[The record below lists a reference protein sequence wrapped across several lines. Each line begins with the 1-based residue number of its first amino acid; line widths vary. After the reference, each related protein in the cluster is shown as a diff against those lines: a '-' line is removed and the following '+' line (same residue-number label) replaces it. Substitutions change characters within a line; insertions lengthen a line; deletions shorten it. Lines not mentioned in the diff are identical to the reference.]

1 VEQPVVAS
9 GIKTTYISEWLKSSS
24 TLIGMGI
31 IGVLL
36 VMMIPL
42 PSFILDIL
50 LSLNIT
56 FSLLILLVAVYSLKP
71 LDFSV
76 FPSILLVATLARLS
90 LNVASTRLILL
101 HGNEGT
107 AAAGH
112 VIKAFGT
119 FVVGGNFV
127 VGFIVFFVLVLI
139 NFIVITKGATRIAE
153 VAARFT
159 LDAMP
164 GKQMSIDAD
173 LNAGLINDSEAR
185 KRRGAIER
193 EADFYGAMDG
203 ASKFV
208 RGDAVAGIIITLIN
222 IIGGLV
228 VGVIQKGM
236 QADEAAQTYTLLT
249 VGDGLV
255 TQIPALIV
263 STAAGMLVTRSASS
277 ADFGK
282 EVTGQLIFK
291 PKAIVSASIILFI
304 FGMIPGMPT
313 VAFLS
318 IAFAMAAAA
327 FTLSKKSFEEGEIE
341 KEHIAEPPPET
352 LESLLPLDIL
362 ELDVGYTLIPLVD
375 SAREGELL
383 QRIKAFRRQLVLE
396 MGFVMPAIHIR
407 DNLQLKPN
415 EYMLKL
421 KGAQIARGELLMGH
435 LLAITPDEKLK
446 IKGVDT
452 KEPAFGLP
460 AVWVNERERENLQ
473 AKGVV
478 VVDPATVITTHIT
491 EIVKSH
497 AAELVGRQDVQSLL
511 DNLSQDYPALVS
523 DLVPNAVP
531 LGVLHK
537 VIQRLLKERVSIRD
551 MITIVETLADYIPV
565 TKNVDLLTGY
575 VRQSLSRTITSQ
587 YTDANGDVTVV
598 LVAPDMEDAISESVQ
613 HTEYE
618 SFVTAESAL
627 IQSIMRNL
635 QGYVKNFTEKGLQPV
650 ILCSPRARSALWKI
664 VEKFFPSIAVLS
676 HSEVTYDVNIKSLGM
691 LRLQDAGQ
699 EV

>member
-1 VEQPVVAS
+1 M
-9 GIKTTYISEWLKSSS
+9 
-24 TLIGMGI
+24 MGI
-31 IGVLL
+31 AIVGILL

-50 LSLNIT
+50 LSFNVT
-56 FSLLILLVAVYSLKP
+56 FTLLILLVAIYALKP

-76 FPSILLVATLARLS
+76 FPSILLVATLFRLS

-101 HGNEGT
+101 NGNEGA
-107 AAAGH
+107 AAAGQ

-127 VGFIVFFVLVLI
+127 VGLIVFLVLVLI

-185 KRRGAIER
+185 RRRRTIEE

-222 IIGGLV
+222 IVGGLV
-228 VGVIQKGM
+228 VGVMQKGM
-236 QADEAAQTYTLLT
+236 AVGDAAQTYTLLT

-263 STAAGMLVTRSASS
+263 STAAGMLVTRSATSS
-277 ADFGK
+277 DLGK
-282 EVTGQLIFK
+282 EVTTQLFFK
-291 PKAIVSASIILFI
+291 PKAIATVSVILFI

-313 VAFLS
+313 LALVTISLVMGGVAYMVSKAPVEEKDVEHEPVAETPSES
-318 IAFAMAAAA
+318 IEA
-327 FTLSKKSFEEGEIE
+327 
-341 KEHIAEPPPET
+341 
-352 LESLLPLDIL
+352 LLPLDVL
-362 ELDVGYTLIPLVD
+362 ELDVGYSLIPLVD
-375 SAREGELL
+375 AAQEGELL
-383 QRIKAFRRQLVLE
+383 QRIKAFRRQLALE
-396 MGFVMPAIHIR
+396 LGFVMPAIHIR

-415 EYMLKL
+415 EYILKL
-421 KGAQIARGELLMGH
+421 KGAEIAKGELMMGH

-446 IKGVDT
+446 IKGVET

-460 AVWVNERERENLQ
+460 AVWVNEKERETLQ
-473 AKGVV
+473 SRGIV

-491 EIVKSH
+491 EIVKTH
-497 AAELVGRQDVQSLL
+497 AAELVGRQSVQSLI
-511 DNLSQDYPALVS
+511 DNLANDYPGLIQ
-523 DLVPNAVP
+523 DLVPNVVP
-531 LGVLHK
+531 LGTLHK
-537 VIQRLLKERVSIRD
+537 VVQRLLKERVSIRD
-551 MITIVETLADYIPV
+551 MITIVETLADYVPV
-565 TKNVDLLTGY
+565 TKNVDLLSGY
-575 VRQSLSRTITSQ
+575 VRQALARTITNQ
-587 YTDANGDVTVV
+587 YRDDKGDITVV
-598 LVAPDMEDAISESVQ
+598 MVAPEVEDAIHQSVQ

-618 SFVTAESAL
+618 SYVAAEPVLLQAVAK
-627 IQSIMRNL
+627 NL
-635 QGYVKNFTEKGLQPV
+635 QEYIKVFTERGLQPV
-650 ILCSPRARSALWKI
+650 ILCSPRVRGALWKMM
-664 VEKFFPSIAVLS
+664 EKFFPSVAILS
-676 HSEVTYDVNIKSLGM
+676 HGEITHDVNIKSLGM
-691 LRLQDAGQ
+691 VRLQDAG
-699 EV
+699 